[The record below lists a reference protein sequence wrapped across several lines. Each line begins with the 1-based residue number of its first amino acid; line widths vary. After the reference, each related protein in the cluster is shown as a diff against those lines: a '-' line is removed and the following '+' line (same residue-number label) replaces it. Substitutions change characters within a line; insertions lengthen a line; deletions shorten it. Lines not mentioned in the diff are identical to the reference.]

1 VIVPSCKGDRRTA
14 RTCGS
19 NVSQDGTHALTRQ
32 NDARAPLRDPEE
44 AFPESN
50 ERRIM
55 SALPAGDVA
64 LHPLVDRA
72 LVPVASLLLVVVGIV
87 LLIACANL
95 ASFLLARAED
105 RRKAIA
111 VHFSRASPGAPS
123 EFETICCAMDL
134 AQPPMIP
141 VRGRKAA
148 RHIRSNAMS

>member
-1 VIVPSCKGDRRTA
+1 MAFSR
-14 RTCGS
+14 S
-19 NVSQDGTHALTRQ
+19 L
-32 NDARAPLRDPEE
+32 EE

-87 LLIACANL
+87 LLIAYL

-105 RRKAIA
+105 RRKEIA
-111 VHFSRASPGAPS
+111 VR
-123 EFETICCAMDL
+123 L
-134 AQPPMIP
+134 
-141 VRGRKAA
+141 
-148 RHIRSNAMS
+148 